1 MVYSVRFV
9 SLIFMQYVLTYRNN
23 DNDDNKKKV
32 SCKLYMIFVL
42 TPRHKL
48 AHTSPYTF
56 PVCVCRLVSG
66 GVGVCRCEWVKMN
79 VPKIGNS
86 LIYPFKLLQIQFDM
100 INDIFC
106 FFFSAF
112 LVK

>member
-1 MVYSVRFV
+1 MT
-9 SLIFMQYVLTYRNN
+9 I
-23 DNDDNKKKV
+23 KKKV

-42 TPRHKL
+42 TPRHEL

-56 PVCVCRLVSG
+56 PVCVCGLVSG
-66 GVGVCRCEWVKMN
+66 GVGVSRCEWVKMN

-100 INDIFC
+100 INDIFF